1 MEPEMVSIS
10 VDNAPAFL
18 QLRDKY
24 KQELVE
30 DTRLTKA
37 ADLAAK
43 QHVLLASDAPMPGN
57 DLNSKPWGVN
67 YAIGPKK
74 SANRL
79 GPRPVACAPRVPRPL
94 ATMIL
99 RQGPCKR
106 GSRNMVKA
114 TQGLKQG
121 TTPGGRSK
129 PPVPPKPNSPLMPKR
144 NSSSRPK

>member
-1 MEPEMVSIS
+1 MEPEMVSTS

-43 QHVLLASDAPMPGN
+43 HVLLAIDAPDAWKRPQLEAVGRQ
-57 DLNSKPWGVN
+57 LRHWT
-67 YAIGPKK
+67 KK
-74 SANRL
+74 SATGL

-99 RQGPCKR
+99 RRAQCKR
-106 GSRNMVKA
+106 GSRNW
-114 TQGLKQG
+114 
-121 TTPGGRSK
+121 
-129 PPVPPKPNSPLMPKR
+129 
-144 NSSSRPK
+144 SRRPRV

>member
-1 MEPEMVSIS
+1 MEPEMVSTS
-10 VDNAPAFL
+10 VENAPAFL

-79 GPRPVACAPRVPRPL
+79 EPRPVACAPRVPRPL

-99 RQGPCKR
+99 RRAPCKR
-106 GSRNMVKA
+106 GSRNW
-114 TQGLKQG
+114 
-121 TTPGGRSK
+121 
-129 PPVPPKPNSPLMPKR
+129 
-144 NSSSRPK
+144 SRRPRV